1 MDQTLIMGKANRTYQ
16 LGLYEKAMPSDL
28 SWEEKLNLTKESG
41 FDYLEMSIDE
51 TDAKLARLEWTKEE
65 RKAVVDA
72 MWKTGVKINSICLS
86 GHRKYPFGASDP
98 DTQKRSLEIMQKA
111 IDLASD
117 LGVRLIQLAGYDV
130 YYEQGNSK
138 TRADFATNLNKAVLM
153 AAKKGINLGFET
165 METPFMDTV
174 GKSMYYVNMINSPYL
189 GVYPDIGNLKNASLL
204 YSNPVNN
211 DMRVGQG
218 HVFAAHLKETVPGK
232 YREIPFGAGHTE
244 YIENLQLLK
253 AMGVRMFVGEFWYIG
268 SESWKQDLKD
278 ASAFLRERLDSVFGQ
293 EESN

>member
-1 MDQTLIMGKANRTYQ
+1 MDKANRTYQ

-98 DTQKRSLEIMQKA
+98 NTQKRSLEIMQKA

-130 YYEQGNSK
+130 YVPNLVTGNGPYYTKRKSIAVYHCFNCNDYHTFLLMLHGCYLFNFSNWLVYMVLCRKRTKEKSRLFIRNFYTDCPLYYRNCMGAFFASIPAIRQGN
-138 TRADFATNLNKAVLM
+138 RN
-153 AAKKGINLGFET
+153 
-165 METPFMDTV
+165 
-174 GKSMYYVNMINSPYL
+174 Y
-189 GVYPDIGNLKNASLL
+189 
-204 YSNPVNN
+204 
-211 DMRVGQG
+211 
-218 HVFAAHLKETVPGK
+218 
-232 YREIPFGAGHTE
+232 
-244 YIENLQLLK
+244 
-253 AMGVRMFVGEFWYIG
+253 
-268 SESWKQDLKD
+268 
-278 ASAFLRERLDSVFGQ
+278 
-293 EESN
+293 

>member
-1 MDQTLIMGKANRTYQ
+1 MDKVNRTYQ

-232 YREIPFGAGHTE
+232 YREIPFGTGHTE

>member
-1 MDQTLIMGKANRTYQ
+1 MDQTLIMDKVNRTYQ

-65 RKAVVDA
+65 RKEIVDA

-138 TRADFATNLNKAVLM
+138 TKADFATNLHKAVLM

-211 DMRVGQG
+211 DIRVGQG
-218 HVFAAHLKETVPGK
+218 HIFATHLKETVPGK
-232 YREIPFGAGHTE
+232 YREIPFGTGHTE

-268 SESWKQDLKD
+268 SEAWKQDLKD

-293 EESN
+293 EE

>member
-1 MDQTLIMGKANRTYQ
+1 MDQTLIMDKANRTYQ

-174 GKSMYYVNMINSPYL
+174 GKSM
-189 GVYPDIGNLKNASLL
+189 
-204 YSNPVNN
+204 
-211 DMRVGQG
+211 
-218 HVFAAHLKETVPGK
+218 
-232 YREIPFGAGHTE
+232 
-244 YIENLQLLK
+244 
-253 AMGVRMFVGEFWYIG
+253 
-268 SESWKQDLKD
+268 
-278 ASAFLRERLDSVFGQ
+278 
-293 EESN
+293 